1 METLIFNGSPRK
13 SGDTASLLRELR
25 SSLSGAVTEIS
36 AYFCGIAPCTDC
48 RYCWENP
55 GCAKRDAW
63 DLADEKLRTCDS
75 VVIASP
81 LYCSQLTGPLLS
93 VLSRLQQYYCAR
105 AFRGE
110 KLPFRP
116 KRGGIILVGG
126 GDGGP
131 KPAAETAV
139 TLLRQMNCREIA
151 PPVCCHHTNSVPAL
165 REPFIKEQ
173 LAELAL
179 FLQSGQSQV
188 KGV

>member
-13 SGDTASLLRELR
+13 NGDTASLLRELR

-36 AYFCGIAPCTDC
+36 AYSCGIAPCTDC
-48 RYCWENP
+48 RCCWENS

-81 LYCSQLTGPLLS
+81 LYFSQLTGPLLS

-105 AFRGE
+105 TFRGE

-116 KRGGIILVGG
+116 KRGGVILVGG

-131 KPAAETAV
+131 KPAAETAAA
-139 TLLRQMNCREIA
+139 LLRQMNCREIA
-151 PPVCCHHTNSVPAL
+151 PLLCCHNTNEKPAL
-165 REPFIKEQ
+165 AEPGVKAR
-173 LAELAL
+173 LGELAR
-179 FLQSGQSQV
+179 FLEGNS
-188 KGV
+188 